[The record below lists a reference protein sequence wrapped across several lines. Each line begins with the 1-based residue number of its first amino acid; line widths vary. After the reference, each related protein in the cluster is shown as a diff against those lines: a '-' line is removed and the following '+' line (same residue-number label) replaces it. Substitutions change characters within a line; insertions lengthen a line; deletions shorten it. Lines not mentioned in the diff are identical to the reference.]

1 MLGKPETVEAM
12 PSVVDPCG
20 RLDLFGDRLAEFA
33 VVDEVD
39 AGVELAGNNVVDVRL
54 EALVKVSA
62 A

>member
-1 MLGKPETVEAM
+1 M
-12 PSVVDPCG
+12 PGVVDPCG
-20 RLDLFGDRLAEFA
+20 RLDLFGDRLAEFT